1 MDALD
6 RSIEKYKK
14 NKKFKKEWDKSEFE
28 YNLTRMIIKS
38 RLDAKMT
45 QTELSKQTGI
55 RQSNISRIENGDCLP
70 SLDTLMLIAKGLNKK
85 LTVNFT

>member
-6 RSIEKYKK
+6 KSIAKYKK
-14 NKKFKKEWDKSEFE
+14 SKKFTEEWEKSEFE
-28 YNLTRMIIKS
+28 YNLTRMIIKN

-70 SLDTLMLIAKGLNKK
+70 SLDTLMLLAKGFNKK
-85 LTVNFT
+85 LSISFS